1 MRLGK
6 FILKQRLNLNLSQD
20 EVARN
25 IGVSRP
31 TYRQIEEDQRDIT
44 ITEAEKLAGVF
55 GTTLFD
61 LLNRVEQEHTVN
73 LKDKKASVKPDTDVR
88 VEKKDIEKF
97 RQVLLYIL
105 NKVGGKPNVGETV
118 LHKLLYFIDFD
129 YYEKYEENLMGAI
142 YIKNNRGPT
151 SVELKSIVDA
161 MQKQREIE
169 IIKKPYFEFEQKKY
183 LALKKPDLT
192 NLSAQEISHIDWV
205 LSRLSDKSA
214 KEIATY
220 SHGDMPW
227 RAAKQGEKIECE
239 SVFYRDERYS
249 VREYDEL

>member
-6 FILKQRLNLNLSQD
+6 FILEQRLKLGLSQD
-20 EVARN
+20 EVASR

-31 TYRQIEEDQRDIT
+31 TYRHIEEDKRDIT
-44 ITEAEKLAGVF
+44 ITEVEKLAGVF

-61 LLNRVEQEHTVN
+61 LLNRVEQEYTVN
-73 LKDKKASVKPDTDVR
+73 LEDKKASAKSDTEMR
-88 VEKKDIEKF
+88 VQKKDIEKF

-105 NKVGGKPNVGETV
+105 NKVGGQPNVGETV

-129 YYEKYEENLMGAI
+129 YYEKYEENLIGAT
-142 YIKNNRGPT
+142 YIKNHHGPT

-161 MQKQREIE
+161 MQKQKEIE
-169 IIKKPYFEFEQKKY
+169 VVKKPYFEFEQKKY
-183 LALKKPDLT
+183 LALKKPDLR
-192 NLSAQEISHIDWV
+192 NFSAQEINHIDWV
-205 LSRLSDKSA
+205 LSRLSNKNA
-214 KEIATY
+214 KEIEVY

-227 RAAKQGEKIECE
+227 KAAKQGEKIDYE

-249 VREYDEL
+249 VGEYDEL